1 MEHPGRIW
9 NSIETAFNRLAG
21 RFLPAAAL
29 RWVWVLVHAAILCGA
44 GCWLALATA
53 GISFC
58 VTGIIL
64 THQSEPIYTAT
75 PDVINPA
82 HEGKLVKISGVIT
95 SDSMV
100 CDPLTGV
107 QAKGPFLTRTTTLN
121 PRQDYY
127 ELTYTEREQIREE
140 MVKRT
145 MPELRRGTE
154 GPEQTRITIAGQGK
168 LGAFRIPRF
177 GEYLGFFHFTDSL
190 KAKDLTFTQASP
202 GLQARPLSPDSP
214 HVVLSTEAGEDICYL
229 QYYTGTTTGYIIARQ
244 FGNELDLTDQH
255 AQFSTYESES
265 WQNRRHAIRVLM
277 EEQEMTVVL
286 LLAILALFVLMH
298 LALASLRAGVWHA
311 TAGRVNILRLPL
323 PHISLLLSAGA
334 ILSGTAILQMM
345 ASRHYELSAQPG
357 LAVLMAAAAVLCYT
371 GLRWRSLADTTHRQ
385 TDNQSAL
392 SCGD

>member
-1 MEHPGRIW
+1 MEHPGHIW

-29 RWVWVLVHAAILCGA
+29 RWVWVLVHAAILFGA
-44 GCWLALATA
+44 GCWLALTTA

-58 VTGIIL
+58 VAGIIL

-107 QAKGPFLTRTTTLN
+107 QAKAAFLTRTTTLN
-121 PRQDYY
+121 PEQEYSKLMY
-127 ELTYTEREQIREE
+127 SEREQIE
-140 MVKRT
+140 MQMRART
-145 MPELRRGTE
+145 MPKLRRGTE

-177 GEYLGFFHFTDSL
+177 GEYFGFFHFTDSL

-214 HVVLSTEAGEDICYL
+214 HVILSTESGEDICYL
-229 QYYTGTTTGYIIARQ
+229 QYYTGTTTGYLIARQ

-255 AQFSTYESES
+255 AQFSTYESDS
-265 WQNRRHAIRVLM
+265 WQNRRHAVRVLM
-277 EEQEMTVVL
+277 EDQEMTIVL
-286 LLAILALFVLMH
+286 LLAISALCALML

-323 PHISLLLSAGA
+323 PHISLLLGIFI
-334 ILSGTAILQMM
+334 ILLGTGIIHIA
-345 ASRHYELSAQPG
+345 ACNHYELSAMPG
-357 LAVLMAAAAVLCYT
+357 IAVLMVAAGLLCHIIC
-371 GLRWRSLADTTHRQ
+371 RWRQCR
-385 TDNQSAL
+385 
-392 SCGD
+392 